1 MKLRPATIADESL
14 LLEWRNE
21 PQARANSSYYGE
33 VTPEGHRAWLQRIM
47 LDNETHLYIA
57 EIEGIPIGQG
67 RIERAWK
74 AYSKK
79 MDSAA
84 IGYSI
89 DVSERGKGYGKQL
102 VEKLVN
108 LAKNTHGFGLVMCR
122 IKRGN
127 MCSVKVAINAGV
139 NTIEFF

>member
-1 MKLRPATIADESL
+1 MKLRPATLADESL
-14 LLEWRNE
+14 LLEWRSE
-21 PQARANSSYYGE
+21 PLTRANSSYAGE
-33 VTPEGHRAWLQRIM
+33 ITPEGHRAWLQRVL
-47 LDNETHLYIA
+47 LDHETHLYIA
-57 EIEGIPIGQG
+57 EIDGVPVGQG

-89 DVSERGKGYGKQL
+89 DVNERGKGYGKQL

-108 LAKNTHGFGLVMCR
+108 LARNTHGFGLVICR

-127 MCSVKVAINAGV
+127 MCSVKVAIQAGINA
-139 NTIEFF
+139 IEFF

>member
-1 MKLRPATIADESL
+1 MKLRPATFADESL
-14 LLEWRNE
+14 LLEWRND
-21 PQARANSSYYGE
+21 PQARANSSYTGE
-33 VTPEGHRAWLQRIM
+33 VTPEGHHAWLQRIM
-47 LDNETHLYIA
+47 LDNEIHLYIA
-57 EIEGIPIGQG
+57 EIEGIPVGQG

-89 DVSERGKGYGKQL
+89 DVNERGKGHGKQL

-108 LAKNTHGFGLVMCR
+108 LARNTHGFGLVMCR

-127 MCSVKVAINAGV
+127 LCSVKVAIQAGV

>member
-1 MKLRPATIADESL
+1 MKLRPATFADEAL
-14 LLEWRNE
+14 LLEWRND
-21 PQARANSSYYGE
+21 PQARANSSYTGE
-33 VTPEGHRAWLQRIM
+33 VTPEGHHAWLQRIM
-47 LDNETHLYIA
+47 LDNDTHLYIA
-57 EIEGIPIGQG
+57 EIDGIPVGQG

-89 DVSERGKGYGKQL
+89 DANERGKGYGKQL

-108 LAKNTHGFGLVMCR
+108 LSRNTHGFGRVMCR
-122 IKRGN
+122 IRRGN
-127 MCSVKVAINAGV
+127 MCSVKVAISAGV
-139 NTIEFF
+139 DTIELF

>member
-1 MKLRPATIADESL
+1 MKLRPATFADEAI

-21 PQARANSSYYGE
+21 PLTRMNSSFTGE
-33 VTPEGHRAWLQRIM
+33 ITPEGHKAWLHRVM

-57 EIEGIPIGQG
+57 EVDGEPVGQG

-79 MDSAA
+79 MDSAC

-89 DVSERGKGYGKQL
+89 DVKKRGQGLGKILAER
-102 VEKLVN
+102 LVN
-108 LAKNTHGFGLVMCR
+108 LAKNTHGYGLVMCR

-127 MCSVKVAINAGV
+127 MCSVRTAISAGV
-139 NTIEFF
+139 NTIELF

>member
-1 MKLRPATIADESL
+1 MKLRPATFNDESL
-14 LLEWRNE
+14 LLQWRNE
-21 PQARANSSYYGE
+21 PQARANSSYSGE
-33 VTPEGHRAWLQRIM
+33 VTPEGHKAWLQRIM

-89 DVSERGKGYGKQL
+89 DVSE
-102 VEKLVN
+102 
-108 LAKNTHGFGLVMCR
+108 
-122 IKRGN
+122 
-127 MCSVKVAINAGV
+127 
-139 NTIEFF
+139 

>member
-1 MKLRPATIADESL
+1 MKLRPATFADESL

-21 PQARANSSYYGE
+21 PVTRANSSYTGE
-33 VTPEGHRAWLQRIM
+33 ITPDGHHVWLQRVL
-47 LDNETHLYIA
+47 LDHETHLYIA
-57 EIEGIPIGQG
+57 EIEGTPVGQG

-89 DVSERGKGYGKQL
+89 DANERGKGYGRQL

-108 LAKNTHGFGLVMCR
+108 LAKNAHGFGMVMCR

-127 MCSVKVAINAGV
+127 LRSVKVAIQAGV

>member
-1 MKLRPATIADESL
+1 MKLRPATFADESL

-21 PQARANSSYYGE
+21 PQSRANSSYTGE
-33 VTPEGHRAWLQRIM
+33 VTLEGHRAWLQRVM
-47 LDNETHLYIA
+47 LDNDTHLYIA
-57 EIEGIPIGQG
+57 EIGGIPVGQG

-74 AYSKK
+74 AYSRK

-89 DVSERGKGYGKQL
+89 DVNERGKGYGKQL
-102 VEKLVN
+102 AEKLVN
-108 LAKNTHGFGLVMCR
+108 LAKNTHGFGMTMCR

-127 MCSVKVAINAGV
+127 MCSVKVAIGAGV

>member
-1 MKLRPATIADESL
+1 MKLRPATFADESL
-14 LLEWRNE
+14 LLEWRND
-21 PQARANSSYYGE
+21 PQARANSSYIRE
-33 VTPEGHRAWLQRIM
+33 VTPEGHHAWLQRIM
-47 LDNETHLYIA
+47 LDSETHLYIA
-57 EIEGIPIGQG
+57 EIEGVPIGQG

-89 DVSERGKGYGKQL
+89 DVNERGKGYGKQL

-108 LAKNTHGFGLVMCR
+108 LARNTHGFGLVMCR

-127 MCSVKVAINAGV
+127 MCSVKVAIQAGV

>member
-1 MKLRPATIADESL
+1 MKLRPATFADESL

-21 PQARANSSYYGE
+21 PQSRANSSYAGE
-33 VTPEGHRAWLQRIM
+33 VTPEGHHAWLRRVM
-47 LDNETHLYIA
+47 LDNDTHLYIA
-57 EIEGIPIGQG
+57 EIEGIPVGQG

-74 AYSKK
+74 AYHRK

-89 DVSERGKGYGKQL
+89 DVNERGKGYGKQL
-102 VEKLVN
+102 AEKLVN
-108 LAKNTHGFGLVMCR
+108 LAKNTHGFGMTMCR

-127 MCSVKVAINAGV
+127 MCSVKVAIGAGV

>member
-1 MKLRPATIADESL
+1 MKLRPATFADEAL
-14 LLEWRNE
+14 LLEWRND
-21 PQARANSSYYGE
+21 PQVRANSSYSGE
-33 VTPEGHRAWLQRIM
+33 VTPEGHHAWLQRVM
-47 LDNETHLYIA
+47 LDNEIHLYIA
-57 EIEGIPIGQG
+57 EIDGVPVGQG

-89 DVSERGKGYGKQL
+89 DVEERGKGYGKQL
-102 VEKLVN
+102 AEKLVN
-108 LAKNTHGFGLVMCR
+108 LARNTHGFGMTMCR

-127 MCSVKVAINAGV
+127 MCSVKAAIQAGV

>member
-1 MKLRPATIADESL
+1 MKLRPATFADEQI

-21 PQARANSSYYGE
+21 PQARANSSFTGE
-33 VTPEGHRAWLQRIM
+33 ILPEMHKAWLTRII
-47 LDNETHLYIA
+47 LENETHLYIA
-57 EIEGIPIGQG
+57 EVDGIPIGQG

-79 MDSAA
+79 MDSAL

-89 DVSERGKGYGKQL
+89 DVNHRGKGYGKQL
-102 VEKLVN
+102 AGKLVN
-108 LAKNTHGFGLVMCR
+108 LAKNTHGYGLVMCR

-127 MCSVKVAINAGV
+127 MCSVKVAIDAGV
-139 NTIEFF
+139 NTIELF

>member
-1 MKLRPATIADESL
+1 MKLRPATIADESI

-21 PQARANSSYYGE
+21 PQARANSSYAAE
-33 VTPEGHRAWLQRIM
+33 VTPEGHHVWLQRV
-47 LDNETHLYIA
+47 LVDPETHLYIA
-57 EIEGIPIGQG
+57 EIEGVPVGQG

-89 DVSERGKGYGKQL
+89 DVNERGKGYGKQL
-102 VEKLVN
+102 AEKLVN
-108 LAKNTHGFGLVMCR
+108 LARNTHGFGLVMCR

-127 MCSVKVAINAGV
+127 MCSVKAAIQAGV

>member
-14 LLEWRNE
+14 LLEWRND
-21 PQARANSSYYGE
+21 PQARANSSYTGE
-33 VTPEGHRAWLQRIM
+33 VTQDGHHAWLKRIL

-57 EIEGIPIGQG
+57 EIEGVPVGQG

-89 DVSERGKGYGKQL
+89 DVNERGKGYGKQL

-108 LAKNTHGFGLVMCR
+108 LARNTHGFGLVMCR

-127 MCSVKVAINAGV
+127 MCSVKVAIQAGV

>member
-1 MKLRPATIADESL
+1 MKLRPATLADEAIL
-14 LLEWRNE
+14 LQWRNE
-21 PQARANSSYYGE
+21 PLARANSSYTGE
-33 VTPEGHRAWLQRIM
+33 ITPEGHCAWLHRIM
-47 LDNETHLYIA
+47 LDNDTHLYIA
-57 EIEGIPIGQG
+57 EIDGTPVGQG

-74 AYSKK
+74 AYSRK

-89 DVSERGKGYGKQL
+89 DVNERGKGYGKQL

-108 LAKNTHGFGLVMCR
+108 LARNTHGFGLVMCR

-127 MCSVKVAINAGV
+127 MCSVKVAIEAGV

>member
-1 MKLRPATIADESL
+1 MKLRPATFADESL

-21 PQARANSSYYGE
+21 PLTRANSSYPEE
-33 VTPEGHRAWLQRIM
+33 VTPDGHHAWLQRIM
-47 LDNETHLYIA
+47 LDHETYLYIA
-57 EIEGIPIGQG
+57 EIEGVPVGQG

-108 LAKNTHGFGLVMCR
+108 LAKNTHGFGMVMCR

-127 MCSVKVAINAGV
+127 MCSVKVAIQAGV

>member
-1 MKLRPATIADESL
+1 MKLRPATFNDESL
-14 LLEWRNE
+14 LLQWRNE
-21 PQARANSSYYGE
+21 PQARANSSYSGE
-33 VTPEGHRAWLQRIM
+33 VTPEGHKAWLQRIM